1 MPIETKR
8 KITEQTVEIFIVE
21 ELERNEISPPSL
33 AVKWAWK
40 VHQKSKPCQSGGKK
54 KTAEE
59 VLNSVPTILLQIQYL
74 QNDAG

>member
-1 MPIETKR
+1 MSLKSSSKIET
-8 KITEQTVEIFIVE
+8 
-21 ELERNEISPPSL
+21 LS
-33 AVKWAWK
+33 KW
-40 VHQKSKPCQSGGKK
+40 GEK

>member
-33 AVKWAWK
+33 AVK
-40 VHQKSKPCQSGGKK
+40 
-54 KTAEE
+54 
-59 VLNSVPTILLQIQYL
+59 
-74 QNDAG
+74 